1 MNIFDGLY
9 GYEKLMLLCGLIVF
23 LFALPAASRA
33 ALARSCVMPGQPQ
46 RAQAHVDAAFRLN
59 PHVGISAAVLHA
71 ARAGSR
77 AMEH

>member
-1 MNIFDGLY
+1 LY

-23 LFALPAASRA
+23 ALPVASRA
-33 ALARSCVMPGQPQ
+33 ALARACVMPGRPQ
-46 RAQAHVDAAFRLN
+46 KAQAHVDAVFRLN
-59 PHVGISAAVLHA
+59 PHVGIRAAVLHA